1 MTNKK
6 YDIEDLAYAMEVA
19 CERKI
24 YDVYFSGEIT
34 EDRIRKDLVSS
45 GCTIREFEFEDKGKY
60 IEMYF
65 SGDVYLAAN
74 EAKGIKVPFFYQVT
88 ASSTLDKENT
98 ILRRGTFYGVSG
110 ISTTSDSEDMIDF
123 SILYD
128 EFYDYPGEIDIND
141 FIDEKFD
148 VNEYSPIVPV
158 PFKYL

>member
-1 MTNKK
+1 MKINK
-6 YDIEDLAYAMEVA
+6 YDFNDLAYAMEVA
-19 CERKI
+19 CEKKI
-24 YDVYFSGEIT
+24 YDIYFSGEIT
-34 EDRIRKDLVSS
+34 EERIRKDLEAA
-45 GCTIREFEFEDKGKY
+45 GCTIEEFEFEDKGKY

-65 SGDVYLAAN
+65 SGYVYLAAN

-98 ILRRGTFYGVSG
+98 ILQRGTFYGVSG

-123 SILYD
+123 SIIYD